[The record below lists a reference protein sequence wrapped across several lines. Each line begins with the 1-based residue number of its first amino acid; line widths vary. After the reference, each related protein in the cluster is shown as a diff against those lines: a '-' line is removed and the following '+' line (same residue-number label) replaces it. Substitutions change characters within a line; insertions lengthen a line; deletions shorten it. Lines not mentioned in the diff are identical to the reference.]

1 MCLIPFKG
9 AVVLDI
15 VIDIAVWQFQPLE
28 KEKYKK
34 KQTNSMHL
42 HFRKLHFLSL
52 VIITNKIL
60 FILTKT
66 LQFCFTKIA
75 FQQINLE

>member
-34 KQTNSMHL
+34 MHL
-42 HFRKLHFLSL
+42 HFRKLNFLSL